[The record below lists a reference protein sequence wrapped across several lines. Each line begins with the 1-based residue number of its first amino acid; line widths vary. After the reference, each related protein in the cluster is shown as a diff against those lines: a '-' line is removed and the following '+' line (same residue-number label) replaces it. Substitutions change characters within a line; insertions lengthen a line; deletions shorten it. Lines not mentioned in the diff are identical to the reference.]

1 MKNNNDVKHNCK
13 SELVLQINNV
23 HYLSKVWRTTI
34 KTGNLEYIKTAL
46 DEMGFK
52 YRKDQWDEVV
62 DQFEFEL
69 EEREEEEEDEC
80 EELDEE
86 TIYEEEEEDERAR
99 DWMAGR
105 LGY

>member
-1 MKNNNDVKHNCK
+1 MVIVKLVFQIEFPYTHSMKNNNDVKHNCK

-46 DEMGFK
+46 EEMGFK

-69 EEREEEEEDEC
+69 KEEEER
-80 EELDEE
+80 LDS
-86 TIYEEEEEDERAR
+86 YCSA
-99 DWMAGR
+99 
-105 LGY
+105 LL